1 MNFGRIWLE
10 EFGEECLMK
19 IRFDEQTRFLKIGN
33 NMKIQKLK
41 IKT

>member
-19 IRFDEQTRFLKIGN
+19 IRFDANQKIGN